1 MRWVKRAVLLVRKF
15 MYKMNRDRIKAY
27 SAGAAFFIIM
37 SFFPFLMLL
46 LALVQYTPLTQEQI
60 VRTLEEITPL
70 GLTEELKQ
78 IVNGVYSQASA
89 LLPWTGIAAVWSAG
103 KGVLGLSD
111 GLNAVFQIEETRNY
125 IMIRV
130 RAAFYTIGMI
140 LALILSFGILVLG
153 YRLQE
158 FLRSSLPFFARY
170 SDLMLL
176 LQLGLAML
184 LLFLL
189 FEIFYVFLPNRRKSF
204 HSQVPGALFSSIS
217 WAVFSYGFSIY
228 LNYAGNM
235 SVIYGSLTTLVVVML
250 WLYICMYLLFLG
262 AEINSYL
269 EKPELFSLDRKD
281 SCGKIG
287 DN

>member
-1 MRWVKRAVLLVRKF
+1 MRWVKRAVLLIKKF

-60 VRTLEEITPL
+60 VMTLEEITPL

-78 IVNGVYSQASA
+78 IVEGVYSQASA
-89 LLPWTGIAAVWSAG
+89 LLPWTAIVAVWSAG

-111 GLNAVFQIEETRNY
+111 GLNAVFQIKETRNY
-125 IMIRV
+125 FMIRI

-140 LALILSFGILVLG
+140 LALILGFGILVLG

-158 FLRSSLPFFARY
+158 FLRSSIPLFAKY

-176 LQLGLAML
+176 LQLGLAMM

-189 FEIFYVFLPNRRKSF
+189 FEIFYVFLPNRRKSS
-204 HSQVPGALFSSIS
+204 HSQVPGALFSAIS
-217 WAVFSYGFSIY
+217 WAVFSYGFSVY

-250 WLYICMYLLFLG
+250 WLYFCMYLLFLG
-262 AEINSYL
+262 AGINSYL
-269 EKPELFSLDRKD
+269 EKPERFSLDRED

>member
-1 MRWVKRAVLLVRKF
+1 MRWVKRAVLLIRKF

-60 VRTLEEITPL
+60 VMTLEEITPL

-78 IVNGVYSQASA
+78 IVEGVYSQASA
-89 LLPWTGIAAVWSAG
+89 LLPWTAIVAVWSAG

-111 GLNAVFQIEETRNY
+111 GLNAVFQIKETRNY
-125 IMIRV
+125 FMIRI

-140 LALILSFGILVLG
+140 LALILGFGILVLG

-158 FLRSSLPFFARY
+158 FLRSSIPLFAKY

-176 LQLGLAML
+176 LQLGLAMM

-204 HSQVPGALFSSIS
+204 HSQVPGALFSAIS
-217 WAVFSYGFSIY
+217 WAVFSYGFSVY

-250 WLYICMYLLFLG
+250 WLYFCMYLLFLG

-269 EKPELFSLDRKD
+269 EKPERFSLVRED
-281 SCGKIG
+281 SCGTIG